1 MKEPLGVIGAGWVGL
16 VTAACFADFGH
27 EVVVRDVVPQRIEEL
42 EAGRVPIFEPGL
54 SELLAANRDRIHY
67 TLEMADVFE
76 RARIAFV
83 SVPTPPTH
91 SGDADLSAVWR
102 VLDELPELD
111 ERTIIVMK
119 STVPVGTGEKVRHE
133 LDARGLAHVGY
144 VSNPEFLAESTAL
157 WDFKHPDRIVVG
169 AFDRADGDTVA
180 TLYEPIETPVVRADV
195 ASAEM
200 VKLASNAFLATKISF
215 INEIANVCEETGADV
230 SLVAE
235 GMGLDRRIGS
245 LFLRPG
251 IGYSGSCLPKDVTAL
266 KQLAGNSGYH
276 FQLLTAVI
284 EVNELQK
291 RRVVGKLMKHLGPL
305 RGKTVALL
313 GLAFKP
319 NTNDMRDAPSLI
331 LAPRLL
337 AEGAVVRGWDPVAL
351 EEAQQ
356 ALRGV
361 ELKETLLDALKD
373 ADAAVIVTEWD
384 ELAGLLAPELRAAM
398 RTPLLVDGRN
408 LLDPDAARAAGYV
421 YESIG
426 RAAHDLDS
434 LPETEEPETKLRR

>member
-1 MKEPLGVIGAGWVGL
+1 
-16 VTAACFADFGH
+16 
-27 EVVVRDVVPQRIEEL
+27 
-42 EAGRVPIFEPGL
+42 
-54 SELLAANRDRIHY
+54 
-67 TLEMADVFE
+67 
-76 RARIAFV
+76 
-83 SVPTPPTH
+83 
-91 SGDADLSAVWR
+91 
-102 VLDELPELD
+102 
-111 ERTIIVMK
+111 
-119 STVPVGTGEKVRHE
+119 
-133 LDARGLAHVGY
+133 
-144 VSNPEFLAESTAL
+144 
-157 WDFKHPDRIVVG
+157 
-169 AFDRADGDTVA
+169 
-180 TLYEPIETPVVRADV
+180 
-195 ASAEM
+195 
-200 VKLASNAFLATKISF
+200 
-215 INEIANVCEETGADV
+215 
-230 SLVAE
+230 
-235 GMGLDRRIGS
+235 
-245 LFLRPG
+245 
-251 IGYSGSCLPKDVTAL
+251 
-266 KQLAGNSGYH
+266 
-276 FQLLTAVI
+276 
-284 EVNELQK
+284 
-291 RRVVGKLMKHLGPL
+291 MKHLGPL